1 MKVVL
6 FFNNLAEQFYSMVF
20 KKMFFVLLLF
30 SSMVF
35 SQTSPSKTE
44 IDSVKLKAQK
54 ITRTESPVILNS
66 DTLFFLNNTIS
77 NYPAEIR
84 ALNISE
90 KLQKLKDK
98 YNPIVDSLYSENKAS
113 YFETKLNNEIL
124 FITTQN
130 DADVIN
136 IPLNVLA
143 EYRLKMT
150 LKSFN
155 NKPDLSLK
163 QGAISIGF
171 FILTLFGLI
180 VIVKLINFLFKKLTI
195 SLSKIE
201 RKFLRKN
208 GYIIKYFIPKKTA
221 NIFVFVANIIRITLL
236 VILFIVYSPFMFS
249 FFPWAEN
256 IVVLFYDYISTPV
269 KFIFYGFVDFIP
281 SLFFIIII
289 AYFARYIVRVGKE
302 IALDIDKGK
311 LEFDNFHKD
320 WAMPTEKIF
329 SVIIYAM
336 ALILIFP
343 YIPGSGSSAFQGV
356 SIFIGAIISFGSTS
370 AISNIIAGIVITYM
384 RPFQIGD
391 RVKINDIVG
400 DVTDKTIL
408 VTHLKTT
415 KNENV
420 TIPNANILLGT
431 ITNYSNTEDKS
442 IILHTT
448 VTLGYD
454 LPWETAE
461 KLLLAAASNTQ
472 LIEKEP
478 APFVLQ
484 KSLDDYYVSY
494 ELNAYTQH
502 SKKMPFIYS
511 EMHKNILNIFNDAGV
526 EILSPAYMA
535 ARDGSLTTVPSK
547 LKPED
552 KSPLNKIVDHL
563 TGRNQE
569 VIVSNPKEEK

>member
-1 MKVVL
+1 M
-6 FFNNLAEQFYSMVF
+6 MF
-20 KKMFFVLLLF
+20 KNYFFVLFLITGL
-30 SSMVF
+30 SF
-35 SQTSPSKTE
+35 SQTSTPNAT
-44 IDSVKLKAQK
+44 IDS
-54 ITRTESPVILNS
+54 TSFTTENQQLNSAPVIVRY
-66 DTLFFLNNTIS
+66 DTLFYITSTLNS
-77 NYPAEIR
+77 YPATIR
-84 ALNISE
+84 AASISKRLE
-90 KLQKLKDK
+90 SLLEN
-98 YNPIVDSLYSENKAS
+98 YNPLLDSIYPELKNDY
-113 YFETKLNNEIL
+113 YETKFNQQLL
-124 FITTQN
+124 FITTQEDANN
-130 DADVIN
+130 DNLDVSDLAKYRTNLLIENFIKEEPTLFKEKLKN
-136 IPLNVLA
+136 IGL
-143 EYRLKMT
+143 
-150 LKSFN
+150 
-155 NKPDLSLK
+155 
-163 QGAISIGF
+163 
-171 FILTLFGLI
+171 FILTLIGLI
-180 VIVKLINFLFKKLTI
+180 TIIKLINFLFRKLETR
-195 SLSKIE
+195 LSKIE
-201 RKFLRKN
+201 RKFLKKN

-221 NIFVFVANIIRITLL
+221 NIFVFIANIIRITLI
-236 VILFIVYSPFMFS
+236 VILLIVYSPFMFS
-249 FFPWAEN
+249 FFPWAEH
-256 IVVLFYDYISTPV
+256 VVGLFYGYISKPILY
-269 KFIFYGFVDFIP
+269 IFYGFLDFIP

-289 AYFARYIVRVGKE
+289 AFFARYIVRVGKE
-302 IALDIDKGK
+302 IALDIDSGK
-311 LEFDNFHKD
+311 LIFSNFHRD

-329 SVIIYAM
+329 NVLIYAM

-408 VTHLKTT
+408 VTHLVTT

-431 ITNYSNTEDKS
+431 ITNYTNTEDKN

-526 EILSPAYMA
+526 EILSPAYMS

-552 KSPLNKIVDHL
+552 KSPLSKIVDHL

-569 VIVSNPKEEK
+569 VIISKPKEEE

>member
-1 MKVVL
+1 MMSRKY
-6 FFNNLAEQFYSMVF
+6 FF
-20 KKMFFVLLLF
+20 LLF
-30 SSMVF
+30 LITSFSF
-35 SQTSPSKTE
+35 SQTNTPNTT
-44 IDSVKLKAQK
+44 IDSTSF
-54 ITRTESPVILNS
+54 ITENQQLNLAPVIVRY
-66 DTLFFLNNTIS
+66 DTLFYITSTLNS
-77 NYPAEIR
+77 YPATIR
-84 ALNISE
+84 AAAISE
-90 KLQKLKDK
+90 RLESLLEK
-98 YNPIVDSLYSENKAS
+98 YNPLLDSIYPELKNDY
-113 YFETKLNNEIL
+113 YETKLNHQLL
-124 FITTQN
+124 FITTQEDAMN
-130 DADVIN
+130 D
-136 IPLNVLA
+136 
-143 EYRLKMT
+143 
-150 LKSFN
+150 
-155 NKPDLSLK
+155 DLSLFDLANYRTDLLIETLVEEEATPIK
-163 QGAISIGF
+163 EKMINIG
-171 FILTLFGLI
+171 LFVLALLGLI
-180 VIVKLINFLFKKLTI
+180 AIIKLINFLFKNLDVR
-195 SLSKIE
+195 LSKIE
-201 RKFLRKN
+201 RKFLKKN
-208 GYIIKYFIPKKTA
+208 GYIIKYFIPRKTA
-221 NIFVFVANIIRITLL
+221 NIFVFIANIIRIT
-236 VILFIVYSPFMFS
+236 IIIIFFIFYSPFMFS
-249 FFPWAEN
+249 FFPWAKH
-256 IVVLFYDYISTPV
+256 IVGLFYGYILTPV
-269 KFIFYGFVDFIP
+269 KYILYGFVDFIP

-289 AYFARYIVRVGKE
+289 SFFARYIARVGKE
-302 IALDIDKGK
+302 IAQDIDNGK
-311 LEFDNFHKD
+311 LVFSNFHKD

-329 SVIIYAM
+329 SVLIYAI

-343 YIPGSGSSAFQGV
+343 YIPGSGSSAFQGI

-408 VTHLKTT
+408 VTHLVTT

-431 ITNYSNTEDKS
+431 ITNYTNTEDKN

-472 LIEKEP
+472 LVEKEP
-478 APFVLQ
+478 TPFVLQ

-511 EMHKNILNIFNDAGV
+511 EMHKNILDIFNDAGV

-552 KSPLNKIVDHL
+552 KSPLSKIVDHL

-569 VIVSNPKEEK
+569 VIISKPKEED